1 MARVVVPVPPAPVVR
16 VEEVPPAEMDTTAL
30 PSGPDVEFSD
40 AVTLGASPYTML
52 VGGETKASVVAAA
65 GDGATPP

>member
-1 MARVVVPVPPAPVVR
+1 VVPIPPAPVVR

-30 PSGPDVEFSD
+30 PSGRRLEFSD

-52 VGGETKASVVAAA
+52 VGARPRPAS
-65 GDGATPP
+65 